1 MQQGDADGAR
11 FGARANATVSVYT
24 KASHS
29 SVPAR

>member
-1 MQQGDADGAR
+1 MR
-11 FGARANATVSVYT
+11 TVRVLVARANATVSVYT